1 ALQNRSGYHLKGAHK
16 MNMPGFSADASLYG
30 LSGLHPMAGQAIRS
44 GDSKSQVYPARLKNE
59 DEGVDCDSCIGAQCV
74 ELHCLERSSGVF
86 DPGGDGPGGG
96 GGGGG
101 GGGNEEPCLNSH
113 VCSAC
118 VPTGPSIFSPG
129 RQFCTDSF
137 CSLSFGG
144 KCVCQVF
151 KGFRNCQVPRPV
163 LTSRFR

>member
-1 ALQNRSGYHLKGAHK
+1 
-16 MNMPGFSADASLYG
+16 MNMPGFFADASLLG
-30 LSGLHPMAGQAIRS
+30 LSGLHRMAGQAIWS
-44 GDSKSQVYPARLKNE
+44 GGSKSQVYPARLKNE

-74 ELHCLERSSGVF
+74 ELHCLERSSGAF
-86 DPGGDGPGGG
+86 DPGGGGGFPGGG

-101 GGGNEEPCLNSH
+101 GNGEPCLNSH

-137 CSLSFGG
+137 CSPSFGG
-144 KCVCQVF
+144 KCDCQVF
-151 KGFRNCQVPRPV
+151 KGFRTCQVPRPV
-163 LTSRFR
+163 FTTGRFR